1 MRLLSLLIL
10 YSLSAVLNA
19 SPLHYVLDVQIDG
32 QKLTG
37 QATLSSTETTELK
50 LNLNNLSKVVF
61 NQKPIFS
68 TMLTTTLSAQ
78 QPLII
83 QFELNPDQT
92 NNIIDSSYAFLT
104 QNWYPQPQQLA
115 IYQLTASL
123 PKGFIANSEA
133 ETIEQQSQ
141 PEHEYFKF
149 NFTHPVDNLHLM
161 ASTNYVVKQRQYNNI
176 QLQTY
181 FFKQD
186 ANLANTYLD
195 YAQQYI
201 ENYEKLLSPYPYQRF
216 AIVENILP
224 TGYAMPTYTLLGQ
237 TVIKLPFIVK
247 TSLGHE
253 ILHSWF
259 GNMVYADFEQG
270 NWLEGLTTY
279 LADHYYKKLAGEDV
293 AYRKNILLQ
302 YQAYVN
308 DDNSLSIKEFR
319 VRNNKAQSNVGYGK
333 TMMLFH
339 QLQQLTGEELFLQI
353 LRDLLQNYAYQK
365 ISWQHIQTAFETAT
379 VQDLNTFFEQ
389 WITRKDIPDF
399 VIKNTHFAV
408 IQGQQQ
414 LSFSIEQQTELPYQ
428 LRLPIVIEDVK
439 GKYKQWI
446 EVTEKKQEISLILT
460 LPPHS
465 ISIDP
470 DYDLMRT
477 LSETEKTPILANI
490 LAKNKLLVVIKPE
503 QKALYQPLIEDLG
516 IANLEYV
523 EPEDATFV
531 ELQKNSVLIAG
542 EDNLALAM
550 LRQPREKP
558 SDEVVLQVY
567 KNPYNLQQNI
577 LWLYSASL
585 EASQNVAS
593 RISHYGQYSQLSF
606 NKGRNTQKSIV
617 ETANGMRIYQAAPSY
632 VQQPKNTQTLRQLLP
647 EIESKSIIYV
657 GEQHDQFAHHLNQLT
672 IIQYLHE
679 KGHSVAIGMEM
690 FQRPYQQALD
700 EYMGEMSTEKDF
712 LRDSAYFAKWRFD
725 YNLYKPIIDYA
736 RKNGIPLIALNI
748 EGDVTRST
756 ARKGIHNLTE
766 NLLYE
771 VPEYLDFTDLRY
783 QQDLYDIFGFHAMNQ
798 GHQQFEHFLQAQ
810 TLWDDTMADS
820 VNEFLQHNP
829 DMKMVVLAG
838 NGHLRYGY
846 GIPKRVFARNELD
859 YVTILQDEVLE
870 ADIADYVLTTVE
882 VEGEQA
888 PKLGVM
894 IEEIEEQLKIIN
906 VSENTPAQGAE
917 LKAGDIIVRLQDTD
931 ITTVSDL
938 KYALFYIKSDATVQL
953 QILRDGQIVDKTL
966 SFVDKSKPL
975 D

>member
-1 MRLLSLLIL
+1 MRLLSVLLL
-10 YSLSAVLNA
+10 YGLTAVLHA
-19 SPLHYVLDVQIDG
+19 SPLHYALDVQIEG

-37 QATLSSTETTELK
+37 KATLSTTEIIELQ
-50 LNLNNLSKVVF
+50 LNLSNLSQVTS
-61 NQKPIFS
+61 NQKNISKPIF
-68 TMLTTTLSAQ
+68 TTTLSAQ
-78 QPLII
+78 QPLVI

-92 NNIIDSSYAFLT
+92 RNIINSSHAFLT

-115 IYQLTASL
+115 TYQLTARL
-123 PKGFIANSEA
+123 PQGFIANSEA

-149 NFTHPVDNLHLM
+149 NFAHPVDHLNLM
-161 ASTNYVVKQRQYNNI
+161 ASKDYVIKQRQFNNI

-186 ANLANTYLD
+186 ANLADTYLD

-201 ENYEKLLSPYPYQRF
+201 EIYEKLLTPYPYKRF

-279 LADHYYKKLAGEDV
+279 LADHYYKKKSGEDV
-293 AYRKNILLQ
+293 EYRKNILLQ

-308 DDNSLSIKEFR
+308 SENSLAINEFR
-319 VRNNKAQSNVGYGK
+319 VRNNKTQSNVGYGK

-339 QLQQLTGEELFLQI
+339 QLQQLVGEELFLQI
-353 LRDLLQNYAYQK
+353 FRDLLQNYAHQK
-365 ISWQHIQTAFETAT
+365 ISWQHIQIAFETAT
-379 VQDLNTFFEQ
+379 QQDLAAFFEQ

-399 VIKNTHFAV
+399 LIKNARFAV
-408 IQGQQQ
+408 VQGQQQ
-414 LSFSIEQQTELPYQ
+414 FSFSIEQQTEQPYQ
-428 LRLPIVIEDVK
+428 LRLPIVVEDMK
-439 GKYKQWI
+439 GKHKQWI
-446 EVTEKKQEISLILT
+446 EVTEKQQDLT
-460 LPPHS
+460 LMLTSPPLNVT
-465 ISIDP
+465 IDP

-477 LSETEKTPILANI
+477 LSETEKTPVLSNI
-490 LAKNKLLVVIKPE
+490 LAKGSILVSIKPE
-503 QKALYQPLIEDLG
+503 QKELYQPLIKGLG
-516 IANLEYV
+516 IANVEYV
-523 EPEDATFV
+523 EPEDVTFV
-531 ELQKNSVLIAG
+531 ELQKNTVLIVGA
-542 EDNLALAM
+542 DNLALSM
-550 LRQPREKP
+550 LRQPMEKP
-558 SDEVVLQVY
+558 TEDLVLQVY

-577 LWLYSASL
+577 LWLYSS
-585 EASQNVAS
+585 SVDVSRNVAH
-593 RISHYGQYSQLSF
+593 RIAHYGQYSQLSF
-606 NKGRNTQKSIV
+606 NQARNTQKNIA
-617 ETANGMRIYQAAPSY
+617 ETANGIRIYQAAPSY
-632 VQQPKNTQTLRQLLP
+632 VQQPKNPQTLEQLLP
-647 EIESKSIIYV
+647 EIASKSIIYV
-657 GEQHDQFAHHLNQLT
+657 GEQHDQFAHHLNQLAV
-672 IIQYLHE
+672 IQYLHE
-679 KGHSVAIGMEM
+679 KGNSVAIGMEM

-700 EYMGEMSTEKDF
+700 EYIGEMSTEKDF
-712 LRDSAYFAKWRFD
+712 LRDSAYFSKWRFD

-736 RKNGIPLIALNI
+736 RQNGIPVIALNI

-771 VPEYLDFTDLRY
+771 VPEYLDFTNLRY
-783 QQDLYDIFGFHAMNQ
+783 QQDLYDIFGFHATNQ

-810 TLWDDTMADS
+810 TLWDDTMANS
-820 VNEFLQHNP
+820 VDEFLQHNP

-846 GIPKRVFARNELD
+846 GIPKRVFAHNELD
-859 YVTILQDEVLE
+859 YVTILQDEMLE
-870 ADIADYVLTTVE
+870 TDIADYVLMTVE
-882 VEGEQA
+882 VEGEKA

-894 IEEIEEQLKIIN
+894 IEEIENQLKIIN
-906 VSENTPAQGAE
+906 VSENTPAHRAE
-917 LKAGDIIVRLQDTD
+917 LKSGDIIMRLQDTD
-931 ITTVSDL
+931 IATVSDL
-938 KYALFYIKSDATVQL
+938 KYALFYIKLDATVQL
-953 QILRDGQIVDKTL
+953 QILRDGKPLDKTL
-966 SFVDKSKPL
+966 SFAKKPMAL